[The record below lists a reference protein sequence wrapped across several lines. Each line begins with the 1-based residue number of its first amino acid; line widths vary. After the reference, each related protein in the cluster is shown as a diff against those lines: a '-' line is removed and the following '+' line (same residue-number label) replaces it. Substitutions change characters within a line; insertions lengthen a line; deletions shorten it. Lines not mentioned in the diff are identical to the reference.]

1 MDWRSVLWALLL
13 WLYKHILVIV
23 SRLLRSGRD
32 ATTTNI
38 NHPKHTLINIPM
50 ILLSNTTI
58 IPQSNSTL
66 SSSYLLSFSYFP
78 TDIINRCLIYI
89 KLIFLYI
96 IILWSGFVQF
106 GADVIVET
114 YMVYMCLDLLDLD
127 YFYTLYC
134 HVLHVLDLV
143 VDI

>member
-1 MDWRSVLWALLL
+1 MCSCLDIVRSQNSLLFIVFLNGLLRILCWFCGAILLICMMDCRFVLWTLL
-13 WLYKHILVIV
+13 WLYKHILVILV
-23 SRLLRSGRD
+23 TGRHS
-32 ATTTNI
+32 TTTKI

-66 SSSYLLSFSYFP
+66 SSSYLLSFRYFP

-96 IILWSGFVQF
+96 IILWSGFV
-106 GADVIVET
+106 
-114 YMVYMCLDLLDLD
+114 
-127 YFYTLYC
+127 
-134 HVLHVLDLV
+134 
-143 VDI
+143 